1 MPVSTAIVAAALT
14 AAAPAAPAASLTP
27 APIAE
32 HQRACA
38 GRTGWSDPAPPIR
51 IHANVYDVGTCGIVV
66 LLVAGPA
73 GHILIDSSDVDSAPL
88 VLANLRRLGV
98 RPTDVKLLLASHEHI
113 DHVGGMAALR
123 RATGAALLAR
133 APARPVLESGTAAA
147 DDPQR
152 TILPRFPGVPVARTV
167 RDGEVVRLGPL
178 RLTAIATPG
187 HTLGGTSWTWRSC
200 GGTACRT
207 IVYADSLSAV
217 AGEGYRFTD
226 HPARVA
232 TLRATIAKVARLPC
246 DMIVTP
252 HPDASALYARLAGS
266 GDRATCATYAAAAT
280 KRLNDRLASE
290 TAGSRRPSVR

>member
-1 MPVSTAIVAAALT
+1 MPVSTAIFAAAF
-14 AAAPAAPAASLTP
+14 AAGLPAEPIPTLTP
-27 APIAE
+27 APLAE

-38 GRTGWSDPAPPIR
+38 GRSGWSDPAPPIR
-51 IHANVYDVGTCGIVV
+51 IYANVYDVGTCGIVV
-66 LLVAGPA
+66 LLIAGPT
-73 GHILIDSSDVDSAPL
+73 GHILIDSADRDAAPL

-98 RPTDVKLLLASHEHI
+98 APGDVKLLLASHEHM

-152 TILPRFPGVPVARTV
+152 TILPPFAGVPVARIV

-200 GGTACRT
+200 EAAACRT
-207 IVYADSLSAV
+207 IVYADSLSAI
-217 AGEGYRFTD
+217 AGDGYRFTD

-232 TLRATIAKVARLPC
+232 TLRTTFAKVARLPC
-246 DMIVTP
+246 DLIVTP
-252 HPDASALYARLAGS
+252 HPEASALYPRLAGS
-266 GDRATCATYAAAAT
+266 GARATCATYAAAAS

-290 TAGSRRPSVR
+290 AAGPR